1 MKFHKP
7 KFWDDKVRVSLFS
20 ILLFP
25 ISLIVIIKNY
35 YENSKIKKNFYDIK
49 TICVGNIYIG
59 GTGKTPL
66 VDNLASHFKKKFKT
80 FIIKKNYPSQLDEKK
95 LLELKHKVIFEKTRE
110 ISLLKAEQKKAEIV
124 IFDDGL
130 QEKTINYDLKIVCFN
145 SLKLDGNGLVIP
157 AGPLRERLNSIK
169 NYDIVLINGNLTK
182 ETKNFINKIKNINP
196 NIKIFEGK
204 YVPKN
209 YSNLKKK
216 RFFIFSGIGNPH
228 TFSETLKNLKIKFN
242 GYKIFPDHYN
252 YKESDLQKL
261 KKLAKF
267 KECELLTTEKDYF
280 RIKKPFRKNINFL
293 KVELSINKQ
302 KQFYKYLNE
311 RLWS

>member
-1 MKFHKP
+1 MIFLKP
-7 KFWDDKVRVSLFS
+7 KFWDKKKYPSFIS
-20 ILLFP
+20 ILLLP

-35 YENSKIKKNFYDIK
+35 YENSKLKKNFYDFR

-66 VDNLASHFKKKFKT
+66 VNNLANHFKKKFKT
-80 FIIKKNYPSQLDEKK
+80 FIIKKGYSSHLDEKQ
-95 LLELKHKVIFEKTRE
+95 LLESNHKVIFEKTRE
-110 ISLLKAEQKKAEIV
+110 LSLLKAEQEKAEII

-169 NYDIVLINGNLTK
+169 NYDIILINGNTNK
-182 ETKNFINKIKNINP
+182 ESKDFIDKIKNINP
-196 NIKIFEGK
+196 NIRIFTAK

-209 YSNLKKK
+209 FSKLKKK
-216 RFFIFSGIGNPH
+216 KFFIFSGIGNPH
-228 TFSETLKNLKIKFN
+228 TFSDTLKNMKIKFY
-242 GYKIFPDHYN
+242 GYKKFPDHFE

-261 KKLAKF
+261 RELAKL
-267 KECELLTTEKDYF
+267 KGCELLTTEKDYL
-280 RIKKPFRKNINFL
+280 RLKKSFRKNINFL
-293 KVELSINKQ
+293 KVELVIDQEK
-302 KQFYKYLNE
+302 KFYKYLKE
-311 RLWS
+311 KL